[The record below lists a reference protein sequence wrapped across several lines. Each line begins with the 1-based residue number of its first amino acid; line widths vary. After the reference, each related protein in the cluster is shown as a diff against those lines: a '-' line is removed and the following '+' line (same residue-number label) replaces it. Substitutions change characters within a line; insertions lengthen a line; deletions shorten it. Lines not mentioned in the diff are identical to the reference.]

1 MATAEEYNEQLA
13 ELLTEGTGTTVSV
26 GSLTP
31 SANSNRLS
39 WGEVKKRLDE
49 GLSLN
54 EGENLP
60 NIPEG
65 ISASQF
71 YQYAGIPSGGSVFS
85 LNPFSSFED
94 TVAQSS
100 IANAI
105 NSTEDVNERD
115 SLIDSITDV
124 PIVSSE
130 STSLDEDNVDP
141 PSPLAYPGDFMDFI
155 GAVVTGGK
163 NIIGL
168 QEKIESGE
176 IASFNDFSGYDS
188 KAIEQL
194 YTSGMMTDAQLD
206 MYQQGVHLVSSNG
219 EPVSYKDGKPVSLE
233 NYWKLDEQRSKES
246 LFGMGQYID
255 KAGKFMDSQI
265 RKAFN
270 IRHTSS
276 DIEER
281 GGYAPGYTDRGTFI
295 DEFGNE
301 SLFGSEQDF
310 KDLVK
315 NDPEKAWKVAQQR
328 GTRGFLGL
336 DRDLYKDANEAWG
349 QYIDQAKAFSWDP
362 SYYDRTLSPSDFLLT
377 PQEVEKYRT
386 AVEEAPREYTGGG
399 YYDTVMQDADSM
411 MDDFASGVGTEDDEG
426 LWMAS
431 GGRVGMQEGGEAP
444 PMPQQGAE
452 ADMANLGMIN
462 APAAEPQQGG
472 QQSVEDDIPRE
483 ADEGDYILPYET
495 VLLVGLKDLN
505 RYAREAID
513 LAMKN
518 NIDLTGTDLDPTDD
532 VPIKVSNYEYHI
544 PKVLVAFFGG
554 GKKYLDKIREEGLA
568 LRKRLEE
575 EKQPSAQEQQPQV
588 PMQEAPPQMEPQ
600 AAPPPEMAQAAPAPQ
615 PPMMQRGG
623 FVLSPDEKKQ
633 PTTEA
638 MLEADTTQAQES
650 SYNQMQAL
658 ERTRKQ
664 AQQPPMVDPTGKI
677 VQQGFAAPQ
686 GYQDGD
692 IVEDPDLMIAV
703 AAKTE
708 PPMPDWANRAL
719 DPKTPVMMNEETG
732 EPQTL
737 GLITDKINDM
747 FHVYP
752 TIRMVGKDL
761 KRYDADEA
769 LSITMKK
776 KDSIKFKTEEEANSW
791 SDRLVSQVSEL
802 RNLQNGQPDMPPTV
816 EEVSPPMPQ
825 EELPPMPEE
834 EMQGFAQQQ
843 QPMIA

>member
-1 MATAEEYNEQLA
+1 MATLEEIAKQFEDALA
-13 ELLTEGTGTTVSV
+13 TETGTTIAPGTITPQGVTSSVSGKKKLSWPEIV
-26 GSLTP
+26 DKMNEGVGIGRNELLPDVPKGMTAQKFYRSTARSGVLPSGALSFTSSPFGSFQSRVATASGRTPESTEPSAPKAVDAPQSVVQTVRQQQQQDDGSLTD
-31 SANSNRLS
+31 S
-39 WGEVKKRLDE
+39 
-49 GLSLN
+49 
-54 EGENLP
+54 
-60 NIPEG
+60 
-65 ISASQF
+65 
-71 YQYAGIPSGGSVFS
+71 
-85 LNPFSSFED
+85 
-94 TVAQSS
+94 
-100 IANAI
+100 
-105 NSTEDVNERD
+105 ERD
-115 SLIDSITDV
+115 YLS
-124 PIVSSE
+124 PIS
-130 STSLDEDNVDP
+130 NP
-141 PSPLAYPGDFMDFI
+141 NFNPLALLFPGGGLATFFGSGEEEEGDGRIHTDLSGYESQQIDAMIEDGLLNSRQIAAYQNGIRHMDSF
-155 GAVVTGGK
+155 GNPVDNMGLPLSKNEYFRNQQEEFDK
-163 NIIGL
+163 NIINKGI
-168 QEKIESGE
+168 KKVFKMFDTNYDYGKG
-176 IASFNDFSGYDS
+176 DYTVGYQD
-188 KAIEQL
+188 
-194 YTSGMMTDAQLD
+194 D
-206 MYQQGVHLVSSNG
+206 
-219 EPVSYKDGKPVSLE
+219 
-233 NYWKLDEQRSKES
+233 
-246 LFGMGQYID
+246 
-255 KAGKFMDSQI
+255 
-265 RKAFN
+265 
-270 IRHTSS
+270 
-276 DIEER
+276 
-281 GGYAPGYTDRGTFI
+281 GTFKSA
-295 DEFGNE
+295 GGTH
-301 SLFGSEQDF
+301 SLMGTEKDF
-310 KDLVK
+310 EALTAT
-315 NDPEKAWKVAQQR
+315 NPALAWSIAQQR
-328 GTRGFLGL
+328 GRGGFFGLEPDDYDKAKAAAAKASRGDLGL
-336 DRDLYKDANEAWG
+336 APKRIDSTNKLIHKSSFSPAGDAG
-349 QYIDQAKAFSWDP
+349 
-362 SYYDRTLSPSDFLLT
+362 YDTSVPSDAAGAEQGSFGG
-377 PQEVEKYRT
+377 E
-386 AVEEAPREYTGGG
+386 GGG
-399 YYDTVMQDADSM
+399 YDPSADIS
-411 MDDFASGVGTEDDEG
+411 FGDEG
-426 LWMAS
+426 TSVATSAAAS
-431 GGRVGMQEGGEAP
+431 GGEIRMQEGGNVPE
-444 PMPQQGAE
+444 MPQQGAE
-452 ADMANLGMIN
+452 GDMANLGMIN
-462 APAAEPQQGG
+462 EQAAPPQQGG
-472 QQSVEDDIPRE
+472 QQSVKDDVPRE

-518 NIDLTGTDLDPTDD
+518 GVDLAGTDLDPTDD

-692 IVEDPDLMIAV
+692 MVEDPDLMIAV